1 MRFVVYGAGA
11 VGGVIGAR
19 LHLAG
24 HDVALVARGRN
35 LATIREDGLRLESAE
50 GGTTVRLPVG
60 ASLGDLDVADD
71 TCVLVTVKG
80 QDMVAV
86 LPDLVAHLPAR
97 ATVACVQ
104 NGVANER
111 AALRSF
117 GHVLGVCV
125 MLPATHLEPGVVVA
139 KSAPVPGML
148 DVGCYPDGADDR
160 AEVLASAFREAG
172 FDSVVRPDIMAW
184 KHRKLI
190 SNLGN
195 AVQAAYRPGEDRDR
209 LSALVREEGEQVL
222 AAAGIP
228 CVTREQDTE
237 RRGDILSPGAIGGR
251 GGGSTWQ
258 SLARGTGAVETDW
271 LNGEI
276 ILLGRLHHLPTPAN
290 TLVRAAVLDLAHR
303 RAEPSTQSAA
313 DALAALDRT

>member
-11 VGGVIGAR
+11 VGGVVGAR

-24 HDVALVARGRN
+24 HHVGLVARGAN
-35 LATIREDGLRLESAE
+35 LATIREHGLRLDSAE
-50 GGTTVRLPVG
+50 GSATVPLPV
-60 ASLGDLDVADD
+60 ADSLAGLDVGDD

-80 QDMVAV
+80 QDMAAV
-86 LPDLVAHLPAR
+86 LSHLSEQLPTR

-104 NGVANER
+104 NGVANEP
-111 AALRSF
+111 AALRF
-117 GHVLGVCV
+117 FPHVLGVCV

-139 KSAPVPGML
+139 KSSPVPGML
-148 DVGCYPDGADDR
+148 DVGCYPDGAGDR
-160 AEVLASAFREAG
+160 AEQLASAFRDAG
-172 FDSVVRPDIMAW
+172 FDSVVRRDIMAW
-184 KHRKLI
+184 KHRKLV

-195 AVQAAYRPGEDRDR
+195 AVQAAYRPGGDRDR

-222 AAAGIP
+222 AVAGIP
-228 CVTREQDTE
+228 CVTREQDAE

-271 LNGEI
+271 LTGEI
-276 ILLGRLHHLPTPAN
+276 ILLGRLHHVATPAN
-290 TLVRAAVLDLAHR
+290 ALVRAAVLDLAR
-303 RAEPSTQSAA
+303 RHA
-313 DALAALDRT
+313 DPGTLDPAAALSALSA

>member
-1 MRFVVYGAGA
+1 
-11 VGGVIGAR
+11 
-19 LHLAG
+19 
-24 HDVALVARGRN
+24 
-35 LATIREDGLRLESAE
+35 
-50 GGTTVRLPVG
+50 
-60 ASLGDLDVADD
+60 
-71 TCVLVTVKG
+71 VLVTVKG

-86 LPDLVAHLPAR
+86 LHDLVAHLPAGG
-97 ATVACVQ
+97 TVACVQ

-139 KSAPVPGML
+139 RSSPVPGML
-148 DVGCYPDGADDR
+148 DVGCYPDGTDDR
-160 AEVLASAFREAG
+160 AEGLASAFREAG

-184 KHRKLI
+184 KHRKLV

-209 LSALVREEGEQVL
+209 LSALVREEGEHVL

-228 CVTREQDTE
+228 CVTREQDAE

-276 ILLGRLHHLPTPAN
+276 IVLGRLHHLATPAN

-303 RAEPSTQSAA
+303 RAEPSTLLAA
-313 DALAALDRT
+313 DALRRLGA

>member
-1 MRFVVYGAGA
+1 
-11 VGGVIGAR
+11 
-19 LHLAG
+19 
-24 HDVALVARGRN
+24 
-35 LATIREDGLRLESAE
+35 
-50 GGTTVRLPVG
+50 
-60 ASLGDLDVADD
+60 
-71 TCVLVTVKG
+71 VLVTVKG

-86 LPDLVAHLPAR
+86 LHDLVAHLPAGG
-97 ATVACVQ
+97 TVACVQ

-139 KSAPVPGML
+139 RSSPVPGML
-148 DVGCYPDGADDR
+148 DVGCYPDGTDDR
-160 AEVLASAFREAG
+160 AEGLASAFREAG

-184 KHRKLI
+184 KHRKLV

-195 AVQAAYRPGEDRDR
+195 AVRAASRPGEHRDR
-209 LSALVREEGEQVL
+209 LRARARVEGEHVR

-228 CVTREQDTE
+228 CVTREQDAE

-276 ILLGRLHHLPTPAN
+276 IVLGRLHHLATPAN

-303 RAEPSTQSAA
+303 RAEPSTLLAA
-313 DALAALDRT
+313 DALRRLGA

>member
-1 MRFVVYGAGA
+1 VRFVVYGAGA

-24 HDVALVARGRN
+24 HHVALVARGRH
-35 LATIREDGLRLESAE
+35 LATVREEGLRLESAE
-50 GGTTVRLPVG
+50 GGTSVRLPVG
-60 ASLGDLDVADD
+60 TSLADLDVGDD

-80 QDMVAV
+80 QDTAAV
-86 LPDLVAHLPAR
+86 LPDLVAHLPTG

-111 AALRSF
+111 SALRSF
-117 GHVLGVCV
+117 EHVLGVCV

-139 KSAPVPGML
+139 KSSPVPGML
-148 DVGCYPDGADDR
+148 DVGCYPDGTDER
-160 AEVLASAFREAG
+160 AEELASAFRDSG
-172 FDSVVRPDIMAW
+172 FDSVARADIMAW
-184 KHRKLI
+184 KHRKLV

-195 AVQAAYRPGEDRDR
+195 AVQAAYRPGEERDR
-209 LSALVREEGEQVL
+209 LSEQVREEGEQVL

-228 CVTREQDTE
+228 CVTREQDAE
-237 RRGDILSPGAIGGR
+237 RRDDILSPGAVGGR

-276 ILLGRLHHLPTPAN
+276 ILLGRLHRLPAPAN
-290 TLVRAAVLDLAHR
+290 ALVRAAVLDLARR
-303 RAEPSTQSAA
+303 RAEPSTLSAA
-313 DALAALDRT
+313 DALAALAV